1 MRGVVACGE
10 GPPPSGPG
18 LCPGEGLLF
27 PPGDAGVAGG
37 EHGAGAGREAEEQV
51 GGGAAGVAVE
61 DGLQG
66 GGGAAEVGGTARG
79 AGVVTIRDCAGL
91 PGKGGVKF
99 PAWHL

>member
-27 PPGDAGVAGG
+27 PPGDAGVVGG
-37 EHGAGAGREAEEQV
+37 EHGAGAGAGREAEEQV

-66 GGGAAEVGGTARG
+66 GGGAAEVGGTARARG
-79 AGVVTIRDCAGL
+79 WSRSVTVLACREKAG
-91 PGKGGVKF
+91 
-99 PAWHL
+99 